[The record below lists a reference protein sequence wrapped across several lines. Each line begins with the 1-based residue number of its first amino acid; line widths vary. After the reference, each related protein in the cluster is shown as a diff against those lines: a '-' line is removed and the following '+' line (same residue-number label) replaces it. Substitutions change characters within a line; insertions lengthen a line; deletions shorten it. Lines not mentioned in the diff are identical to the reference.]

1 MQRKWHKWL
10 WGKHS
15 LNAAFYK
22 QNKSQTMWR
31 QLSCTQL
38 LSQLSLSRGKTS
50 SLHKW
55 FFKLY
60 NANCMNRTFMDSYSD
75 AQRHPQHF
83 RAAQ

>member
-1 MQRKWHKWL
+1 
-10 WGKHS
+10 
-15 LNAAFYK
+15 
-22 QNKSQTMWR
+22 MWR
-31 QLSCTQL
+31 QPSCTQL
-38 LSQLSLSRGKTS
+38 LSQLSLSKGKTS